1 MCPIFLV
8 LNITFSIFKWPLN
21 FWTFELGTCKKFS
34 SSRFK
39 IVTQMFEVVHMTLKN
54 PDFYQF
60 FYGMATW
67 FVIIP
72 GQLINHCL
80 GDKGQN
86 EQTCKDFLIPATF
99 SDQAN
104 GGVFVTLVGALDDLV
119 RCREKPSYVQL
130 KAGRVQLFPIRWKDS
145 TDISVRTSY

>member
-1 MCPIFLV
+1 MFFV
-8 LNITFSIFKWPLN
+8 ITFQNCNTNVWNS
-21 FWTFELGTCKKFS
+21 TYDT
-34 SSRFK
+34 
-39 IVTQMFEVVHMTLKN
+39 KN

-60 FYGMATW
+60 FCWAFFDGMATW

-72 GQLINHCL
+72 GRLINQGL

-86 EQTCKDFLIPATF
+86 EQTCKDFFIPATW

-104 GGVFVTLVGALDDLV
+104 GGVFMTLVGALDDLV

-145 TDISVRTSY
+145 TDISVRSAFHTLTASPTERGNLKPD